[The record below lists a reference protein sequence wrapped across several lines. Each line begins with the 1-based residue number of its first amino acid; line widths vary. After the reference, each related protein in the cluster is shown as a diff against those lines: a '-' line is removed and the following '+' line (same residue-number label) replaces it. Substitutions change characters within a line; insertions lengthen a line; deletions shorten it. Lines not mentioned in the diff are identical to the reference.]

1 MSRAS
6 LSESHWDLFL
16 PLPDIG
22 MIGKRG
28 VLRKSFQ
35 GLPAAK
41 AYLPY
46 LSFAGKSSEGGGHDL
61 VPGPVKLHPLSINR
75 SFELGLGAVKNGQY
89 QTKQDKAQDEVT

>member
-1 MSRAS
+1 
-6 LSESHWDLFL
+6 
-16 PLPDIG
+16 
-22 MIGKRG
+22 MIGERG
-28 VLRKSFQ
+28 VLRKSFP

-46 LSFAGKSSEGGGHDL
+46 LGFAGKSSEGRAEGTIL

-75 SFELGLGAVKNGQY
+75 NFELGLGAVKNGQY